1 MPQREVLDLFKQR
14 LYSDPQ
20 WQRNESASF
29 SNTHLVNFHTD
40 KIWMT
45 KTSSILIEH
54 SLLPVPSHFSPLFK
68 FFKRIKILFIYLYIY
83 IHIQVLNLFFL
94 FFMMN
99 FIIKPIFQNQVN
111 FMIDFTIKIITCF
124 CCMLF
129 FPTKIAYQE
138 VRFL

>member
-20 WQRNESASF
+20 WQRNECASF
-29 SNTHLVNFHTD
+29 SNTHLVDFHID

-54 SLLPVPSHFSPLFK
+54 SLLPVPSHFSTQLFK
-68 FFKRIKILFIYLYIY
+68 IIKILFIYLYIY
-83 IHIQVLNLFFL
+83 IQIQVLNLFFL

-99 FIIKPIFQNQVN
+99 FIIKSIFQNQVN
-111 FMIDFTIKIITCF
+111 FMINFTIKIITCF

-138 VRFL
+138 VHFL

>member
-20 WQRNESASF
+20 WQRNECASF
-29 SNTHLVNFHTD
+29 SSTHLVDFHID

-54 SLLPVPSHFSPLFK
+54 SLLPVPSHFSPYIV
-68 FFKRIKILFIYLYIY
+68 FKRIKILFIYLYIY
-83 IHIQVLNLFFL
+83 VQIQVLNLFFL

-99 FIIKPIFQNQVN
+99 FIINFSESSQFHDQFHNQ
-111 FMIDFTIKIITCF
+111 ITCF

-129 FPTKIAYQE
+129 SPTNIAYQE
-138 VRFL
+138 VHFL